1 MAHAVQRLLLLL
13 ALCAVHQG
21 TAAAHAAASG
31 AADAR
36 KLLWLS
42 PPPPPPVPLGTYW
55 QNSASCTLS
64 GIAPSNMTSASTAYS
79 NLRLAMIVYFGVSQA
94 WEVQLT
100 SVAGAGNGT
109 AVGFTIHS
117 GGSTT
122 AKRIL
127 GNLTTL
133 VTRPGPFL
141 AAVKTY
147 EGLTGVTGVAFTTP
161 VLQALLPSPDSAA
174 LPPYSP
180 PPPSPPPPPN
190 PGAPPGFTY
199 VLPTFT
205 NSSQQAAHV
214 SDVATMLTS
223 SNLSTSSAALLA
235 RTVANSL
242 NDPSSL
248 LSSNASAAA
257 AVRETL
263 LTALANSSA
272 VNASSSDELD
282 QVSTAVVS
290 LVANAS
296 QVSPGGAVAA
306 LALLSNIASAGTA
319 VSNQAGQAVADSL
332 SSLVS
337 ASRTPNSSLPAASTF
352 GAVLGVVSSLSGSL
366 LVGIQ
371 PGDPPQS
378 VSSQHVKLTI
388 QVDAPGDDRL
398 YTASFTAPGSLSTFQ
413 PLPSSLLSNAA
424 DDLSAGVAT
433 TFTALSFDPYAAAD
447 DPDTTGVTSLVL
459 SSQAS
464 GNPVNIWGL
473 SDPIFFVLPPPKLGD
488 VGTNS
493 VQCQFWD
500 TVALQYSTVGCVAQ
514 PDPQPPSP
522 DHNIQW
528 TDGFNASSDADMLN
542 AWSGTGP
549 LYTGCTTQVL
559 DCSQASP
566 GVVFPNPAAPFEVPA
581 VSCADNTSTP
591 MLVFIGSTCQLLNAS
606 NSYNCTWDNYQQA
619 FVGGGCEITGDG
631 VQCACRHVRM
641 SACVALSTR
650 TDAPVSARSS
660 RRSQAPVATTSLWPR
675 RRSWHRLILESWS
688 RVCSCSSSWS
698 AACLDL

>member
-13 ALCAVHQG
+13 ALCAVHRG
-21 TAAAHAAASG
+21 TASAPAAASG
-31 AADAR
+31 GGDAR

-55 QNSASCTLS
+55 QNSATCTLS
-64 GIAPSNMTSASTAYS
+64 GIAASSMTSTSTAYS
-79 NLRLAMIVYFGVSQA
+79 NLRLAMVVYFDVSQA

-100 SVAGAGNGT
+100 GVTAAGSGSAVA
-109 AVGFTIHS
+109 FTIRS

-122 AKRIL
+122 GKRIL
-127 GNLTTL
+127 GNLTAL
-133 VTRPGPFL
+133 VASPGPFL

-161 VLQALLPSPDSAA
+161 TLQALVPSPDSAA
-174 LPPYSP
+174 VPPYSP
-180 PPPSPPPPPN
+180 PSPLPPPPPN

-214 SDVATMLTS
+214 TDVAAMLTS
-223 SNLSTSSAALLA
+223 SNLSTSGAALLA
-235 RTVANSL
+235 RTVASSL
-242 NDPSSL
+242 NSPSSL
-248 LSSNASAAA
+248 LSSNATAAA

-263 LTALANSSA
+263 LTALVNSSA

-282 QVSTAVVS
+282 QVSNAVVS

-296 QVSPGGAVAA
+296 QISAGGAVAA
-306 LALLSNIASAGTA
+306 LSLLSNIASAGTA
-319 VSNQAGQAVADSL
+319 VSNQAGQAVANSL

-337 ASRTPNSSLPAASTF
+337 ASRTPNSTLPATSTF
-352 GAVLGVVSSLSGSL
+352 GAVLGVVNSLSGSL

-371 PGDPPQS
+371 PGAPPQS
-378 VSSQHVKLTI
+378 VSSDHVKLTI

-398 YTASFTAPGSLSTFQ
+398 YTASFTAPGSVSTFQ
-413 PLPSSLLSNAA
+413 PLPSSLLNNAA

-464 GNPVNIWGL
+464 GNPVNISGL
-473 SDPIFFVLPPPKLGD
+473 SDPIFFALPAPKLGD
-488 VGTNS
+488 VGTTS

-500 TVALQYSTVGCVAQ
+500 TVALQYSTLGCVAQ

-522 DHNIQW
+522 DHDIQW
-528 TDGFNASSDADMLN
+528 ADGFSASSDADMLN

-559 DCSQASP
+559 DCTQASP

-581 VSCADNTSTP
+581 VSCADNTTTP
-591 MLVFIGSTCQLLNAS
+591 MLVFIGSTCQLINTS

-619 FVGGGCEITGDG
+619 FVGGGCEITGDS
-631 VQCACRHVRM
+631 VQCACRHVRTCCA
-641 SACVALSTR
+641 SQLASPILTRRFLRAAHDILRRQSLQHPCRHAVGDGVAG
-650 TDAPVSARSS
+650 P
-660 RRSQAPVATTSLWPR
+660 W
-675 RRSWHRLILESWS
+675 
-688 RVCSCSSSWS
+688 
-698 AACLDL
+698 